1 MAIRLELD
9 TYLAEKI
16 LRSDI
21 LQNLSH
27 DGVSAVIDYYDSMGE
42 DIDFDQ
48 SLFWCF
54 HRYESALAAVMDHD
68 SSEVEA
74 IVRDIKEENPDE
86 EVSQDDVE
94 FECKHWL
101 VENTTCIPM
110 NDGSVIVNTE
120 F

>member
-1 MAIRLELD
+1 MIKLEL
-9 TYLAEKI
+9 TPYLAVKI

-21 LQNLSH
+21 VEGLQH
-27 DGVSAVIDYYDSMGE
+27 DGIAAVIEYYDNIGE

-68 SSEVEA
+68 PSEVET

-101 VENTTCIPM
+101 TENTICIPM
-110 NDGSVIVNTE
+110 NDGSVIINTE

>member
-21 LQNLSH
+21 LQNLCY
-27 DGVSAVIDYYDSMGE
+27 DGVSAVIDFYDDGGG

-54 HRYESALAAVMDHD
+54 HRYESALAAVMDHNPD
-68 SSEVEA
+68 EVEA
-74 IVRDIKEENPDE
+74 IVRDIKEENPGE
-86 EVSQDDVE
+86 VVSQDDVE
-94 FECKHWL
+94 AECKHWL
-101 VENTTCIPM
+101 AENTTCIPM
-110 NDGSVIVNTE
+110 DDGSVIINTE

>member
-1 MAIRLELD
+1 MIKLEL
-9 TYLAEKI
+9 TPYLAVKI

-21 LQNLSH
+21 VEGLQY
-27 DGVSAVIDYYDSMGE
+27 DGIAAVIEYYDNIGE

-68 SSEVEA
+68 PSEVET

-101 VENTTCIPM
+101 TENTICIPM
-110 NDGSVIVNTE
+110 NDGSVIINTE

>member
-1 MAIRLELD
+1 MAIKLELD
-9 TYLAEKI
+9 TWLAEKI
-16 LRSDI
+16 LRADI
-21 LQNLSH
+21 LQNLSY
-27 DGVSAVIDYYDSMGE
+27 DGVSAIIDFYDDMGE

-68 SSEVEA
+68 SSEVDA

-94 FECKHWL
+94 YECKHWL
-101 VENTTCIPM
+101 MEHTTCIPM
-110 NDGSVIVNTE
+110 NDGSVIINTE